1 MPYSCVACGKH
12 FRYKVTQRT
21 HKCVAATSANQ
32 ESHSQLSDTQQEQQQ
47 QQLPSLPPK
56 IQEELRNFRKLKRP
70 KVPRVP
76 DYISDSP
83 LSELGQL
90 SLTESVDGRQDK
102 QRENESD
109 LLSSFMI

>member
-21 HKCVAATSANQ
+21 HKCVATTSANQ
-32 ESHSQLSDTQQEQQQ
+32 VSHSQLPDPQQEQQQ
-47 QQLPSLPPK
+47 QELPSLPPK

-70 KVPRVP
+70 KIPRVT

-90 SLTESVDGRQDK
+90 SLTESVDGNKDK
-102 QRENESD
+102 QREDESN
-109 LLSSFMI
+109 LLSEFMI

>member
-32 ESHSQLSDTQQEQQQ
+32 ESHYQLPDPQQEQQQ

>member
-1 MPYSCVACGKH
+1 MP
-12 FRYKVTQRT
+12 
-21 HKCVAATSANQ
+21 
-32 ESHSQLSDTQQEQQQ
+32 DPQQEQQQ

-70 KVPRVP
+70 KVLPRVP

-102 QRENESD
+102 QRENESN
-109 LLSSFMI
+109 LFSEFMI